1 MNMSER
7 KQEKQQHLK
16 NNIMKLNSKKD
27 KRLKIRK
34 RIRSKLFGTSSVPRL
49 AVFRSNNEIYAQII
63 NDEKGQTLF
72 SSTSLSSKKEKLTKT
87 EMAKRVGAE
96 ISDKALKKGIK
107 KVVFDR
113 GGFVYHGR
121 IKALADSAR
130 ENGLKF

>member
-1 MNMSER
+1 MNMLER

-72 SSTSLSSKKEKLTKT
+72 SSTSLSSKKDKLTKT

-96 ISDKALKKGIK
+96 ISEKALKKGIK

>member
-1 MNMSER
+1 MNMLER

-63 NDEKGQTLF
+63 NDEKAQTLF
-72 SSTSLSSKKEKLTKT
+72 SSTSLSSKKDKLTKT

-96 ISDKALKKGIK
+96 ISEKALKKGIK

>member
-1 MNMSER
+1 MNMLER

>member
-1 MNMSER
+1 MNMLER

-72 SSTSLSSKKEKLTKT
+72 SSTSLSSKKDKLTKT
-87 EMAKRVGAE
+87 EMAKSVGAE
-96 ISDKALKKGIK
+96 ISEKALKKGIK